1 MATPS
6 TNQKAA
12 RGKVAR
18 VLAPLALV
26 AAAIAV
32 AVVVS
37 STLSG
42 SESGGDRERPR
53 GERTGEQRDRER
65 AQPEETYVGQ
75 PGDTLSGIAEQTGVP
90 IERLIRLNPDLD
102 PQTLNS
108 GETVKLR

>member
-1 MATPS
+1 MAMSS
-6 TNQKAA
+6 TTQKAA

-26 AAAIAV
+26 AVAVAV

-42 SESGGDRERPR
+42 SESGGDPDRPR
-53 GERTGEQRDRER
+53 SERAGEQRDRER
-65 AQPEETYVGQ
+65 AQPEEAYVVQ
-75 PGDTLSGIAEQTGVP
+75 PGDTLSGIAEKTGVP